1 MLKYREVMLMK
12 ISSQKNKN
20 NKKVL
25 VVLMVVICAAL
36 IVGVAAF
43 TDLGRQNNDS
53 SEDNPLHNGKSSD
66 INQGIS
72 NNPKEPLLPTQ
83 QDNDSD
89 QDTDE
94 NVSESIEAPVITRS
108 EVVNGN
114 VRVSAILNSASS
126 GSCKLVMSKGDR
138 TIEKSARI
146 IIGPTYYGCD
156 GFRFSTDELGEDGKW
171 SVYVVH
177 EASGKTAKS
186 EVKTIDVE

>member
-1 MLKYREVMLMK
+1 MLMK

-20 NKKVL
+20 NNKVL
-25 VVLMVVICAAL
+25 LVALIVTICAVL

-43 TDLGRQNNDS
+43 TNFGRQNNDS
-53 SEDNPLHNGKSSD
+53 SENNPLHNGKSSD

-72 NNPKEPLLPTQ
+72 NNPKEPLLPSQ

-94 NVSESIEAPVITRS
+94 NVSESIEAPVITRA
-108 EVVNGN
+108 EIVNGN
-114 VRVSAILNSASS
+114 VRVSAILNSASN
-126 GSCKLVMSKGDR
+126 GSCKLVISKGDR
-138 TIEKSARI
+138 TVEKSARI
-146 IIGPTYYGCD
+146 VVGPTYYSCD

-177 EASGKTAKS
+177 ETSDKTAKS